1 MHQTTQLCCCS
12 QTCSQQVNSLT
23 GEASSK
29 CFVMAIW
36 CFELKYWLQSIAIH
50 YNYCPNSL
58 SKLYTL
64 CHMWVKWSASEHKYN
79 DIISDHLSVW
89 HPTEKM
95 FYLLNEFHPEVPSM
109 SLIGCPVASM
119 SLVNDVSSIYEQ
131 YIFMILSVC
140 LIYESRLCIHSAN
153 HINMV
158 EVNGLT
164 TSKLPGSFL
173 HKGKRKYLGNHS
185 NMCMIIC

>member
-1 MHQTTQLCCCS
+1 MFSASKQ
-12 QTCSQQVNSLT
+12 SLT

-36 CFELKYWLQSIAIH
+36 CFELKYWLQSVAIH
-50 YNYCPNSL
+50 YNYPPFGVAPYWEDVL
-58 SKLYTL
+58 PT
-64 CHMWVKWSASEHKYN
+64 KW
-79 DIISDHLSVW
+79 
-89 HPTEKM
+89 
-95 FYLLNEFHPEVPSM
+95 
-109 SLIGCPVASM
+109 
-119 SLVNDVSSIYEQ
+119 VSSWSTIHESHRCVLSHPWVLSMTWVQFMSQ

-140 LIYESRLCIHSAN
+140 LIYESRFCIPSAN
-153 HINMV
+153 HINNDMV

-173 HKGKRKYLGNHS
+173 HKGKSKYLGNHS